1 MFLAQGHR
9 LFCRGNEFARFI
21 HVDDAEMIRLND
33 IVGNVAQQLLKLDI
47 AVVSQERWI
56 IDSQNRMIRGIY
68 RFRIDPQE

>member
-1 MFLAQGHR
+1 
-9 LFCRGNEFARFI
+9 
-21 HVDDAEMIRLND
+21 MIRLND